1 MDEDPLYVELKR
13 VSYLFQRRLYIQYVK
28 CLILWIYGLWATGPA
43 FRRGGVAAQRYQP
56 SRWLPAPQLEIIDP
70 IMVIDAQPAGPFID

>member
-1 MDEDPLYVELKR
+1 MD
-13 VSYLFQRRLYIQYVK
+13 
-28 CLILWIYGLWATGPA
+28 YGLQAQPSGA
-43 FRRGGVAAQRYQP
+43 AAQRYQP